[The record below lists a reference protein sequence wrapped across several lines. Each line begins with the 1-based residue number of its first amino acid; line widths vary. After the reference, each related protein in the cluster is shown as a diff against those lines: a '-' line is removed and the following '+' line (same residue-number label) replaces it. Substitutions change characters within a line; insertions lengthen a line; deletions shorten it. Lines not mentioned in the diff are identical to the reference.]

1 MRINERK
8 YELEFLLSENEITSV
23 TIENQTAFRDI
34 VYSIWNGSAG
44 LDTTVVLSEGEKELK
59 LEKTMDCILNPFSLD
74 LGSRKVLN
82 KLYADLACILNE
94 DMQEETL
101 DIKARLLRYVDLLET
116 KSDYPLTSDI
126 DFNIE
131 EILKMYHVRLSVC
144 RDTLLENLMDY
155 MRITKQILDTEM
167 FVFVNLK
174 DFLSVEEIEYLYD
187 FCFYEKI
194 YLLLLNGHQSYFGAH
209 EKNWIYDK
217 DMCLIEI

>member
-8 YELEFLLSENEITSV
+8 YELEFLMSENEITSV
-23 TIENQTAFRDI
+23 TIENQAAFRDI
-34 VYSIWNGSAG
+34 AYSIWNGSEG

-82 KLYADLACILNE
+82 KLYADLAYILNE

-126 DFNIE
+126 DFNVE
-131 EILKMYHVRLSVC
+131 EILKLYHVRLAVC

-174 DFLSVEEIEYLYD
+174 DFLSVEEIEHLYD